1 MTWETSW
8 TWAGGPSN
16 VKSYAQIQDGAPTDY
31 EQLSDITSY
40 TTEWS
45 WSYSGDDIVAD
56 VSYDTFTCSDS
67 TSGCTDFEVMVWLA
81 AIGGAGPISS
91 TGSTI
96 ATPSIG
102 GYEWNLYSGPN
113 GAMTVYSFVAS
124 SEITSFSGDIMDFY
138 NYLIDNEGFPSTQ
151 YLKTI
156 SVGTFLQTKNFQL
169 NYAVEKLLLTFY
181 RQAQRHSL
189 AQMLCY
195 HRHILA
201 LELLSKPT
209 KALSFAIKFC
219 TMTELTSD
227 AFSILSIPI
236 LTIYMQSKGYLYAF
250 QLVLFLCIN
259 GLSSTISDSSSSSYS
274 SRSSAAASSSASP
287 LL

>member
-1 MTWETSW
+1 LLGAKGTDYHSQYGSATTGTYILYNDLWGEATATSGSQCSEIESLSGSTVTWETSW

-31 EQLSDITSY
+31 VQLSDITSY

-156 SVGTFLQTKNFQL
+156 SVGTFLQTKNFQ
-169 NYAVEKLLLTFY
+169 
-181 RQAQRHSL
+181 
-189 AQMLCY
+189 
-195 HRHILA
+195 
-201 LELLSKPT
+201 
-209 KALSFAIKFC
+209 
-219 TMTELTSD
+219 
-227 AFSILSIPI
+227 
-236 LTIYMQSKGYLYAF
+236 
-250 QLVLFLCIN
+250 
-259 GLSSTISDSSSSSYS
+259 
-274 SRSSAAASSSASP
+274 
-287 LL
+287 